1 MQNNKI
7 YTVTTH
13 CAKNHKSNIS
23 LTLLE
28 VAFDLFDKNKLWD
41 TPCAICDGKI
51 ESVSKSNFEITDEL
65 FNIWANNPDYQF
77 SEGFYEDLD
86 LAEMKY
92 LPMLLRAID
101 DKNFPNSKKTVVV
114 KVLCALWYNNCGFP
128 KNDYT
133 H

>member
-1 MQNNKI
+1 MCK
-7 YTVTTH
+7 
-13 CAKNHKSNIS
+13 KNHKSNIS

-41 TPCAICDGKI
+41 TPCAICGGKI

-65 FNIWANNPDYQF
+65 FNIWTNNPDYQF

-101 DKNFPNSKKTVVV
+101 DKNFPNSKKAVVV
-114 KVLCALWYNNCGFP
+114 KALCALWYNNCEFP
-128 KNDYT
+128 KSDYA